1 MLCSEVTHLVCTN
14 PSSHCRGQTDELPDE
29 NIFANVQIGNMEAAR
44 VASIVENY
52 FYTDRSVTRASR
64 DFLPRP
70 DDVILATNPR
80 TGDKALLRILR
91 LVNARDDEEF
101 EQVAKTST
109 SDAVPWIE
117 SRFVDGNP
125 DILNADQPGSR
136 RIFKTH
142 MAAQGLNVKGKK
154 KCPLFVTIA
163 RHPVDVRISWYNYI
177 RDCYKVGGNDS
188 RISFEA
194 TFSPDDFVDVTAT
207 TAQINP
213 LAKILTLEHIMIDWY
228 LESKKNKRVFQV
240 FYEQLIT
247 SPKVVIK
254 NLSEFLEAALTPER
268 VERIA
273 SILYQEGLIPN
284 PETRERTDTISEFN
298 GMRFS
303 WFGYQKM
310 VEKWR
315 RALESAQAPADFG
328 KTYEDFYYQATGEKY
343 PFPKVYNPKPP
354 GKGPL
359 DKIGRDI
366 EGAAKKAASA
376 CVIM

>member
-1 MLCSEVTHLVCTN
+1 MTKKTN
-14 PSSHCRGQTDELPDE
+14 RGITDELPDD
-29 NIFANVQIGNMEAAR
+29 NIFHSVDIAHMEAAR

-64 DFLPRP
+64 DFLPRA

-80 TGDKALLRILR
+80 TGDQALLRIIR
-91 LVNARDDEEF
+91 LINARDDEEF
-101 EQVAKTST
+101 EQVVRVVN
-109 SDAVPWIE
+109 SDSVPWIE

-142 MAAQGLNVKGKK
+142 MAAQGLNVKGRKK
-154 KCPLFVTIA
+154 SPLFVTIA
-163 RHPVDVRISWYNYI
+163 RHPVDVRVSWFNYI
-177 RDCYKVGGNDS
+177 RDCYRVGGNDA
-188 RISFEA
+188 RTQFEQI
-194 TFSPDDFVDVTAT
+194 FEPDDFVDVTAT
-207 TAQINP
+207 NAQINP

-247 SPKVVIK
+247 APQKVIK
-254 NLSEFLEAALTPER
+254 DLSEFLEASLTPAR

-273 SILYQEGLIPN
+273 QLILKERLVPDMSTRDRADTVAETNGL
-284 PETRERTDTISEFN
+284 
-298 GMRFS
+298 RFS
-303 WFGYQKM
+303 WYGYQKM
-310 VEKWR
+310 VEKWTKGI
-315 RALESAQAPADFG
+315 ASAQAPKDFG
-328 KTYEDFYYQATGEKY
+328 NTYEEFYYQALGERY
-343 PFPKVYNPKPP
+343 PFPKQYHPKPP

-366 EGAAKKAASA
+366 EAAVKK

>member
-1 MLCSEVTHLVCTN
+1 M
-14 PSSHCRGQTDELPDE
+14 GQTDELPDE
-29 NIFANVQIGNMEAAR
+29 NIFQKIDISTMEPGR

-52 FYTDRSVTRASR
+52 FYTDRSVTRAAREFS
-64 DFLPRP
+64 PKS

-80 TGDKALLRILR
+80 TGDKALLRIIR

-101 EQVAKTST
+101 EQVVKIVD
-109 SDAVPWIE
+109 SDCVPWIE
-117 SRFVDGNP
+117 SRFVDGDP
-125 DILNADQPGSR
+125 ELLNAEQPGSR

-163 RHPVDVRISWYNYI
+163 RHPVDVRVSWFNYI
-177 RDCYKVGGNDS
+177 RDCYRVGGNDS
-188 RISFEA
+188 RVRFEE
-194 TFSPDDFVDVTAT
+194 TFTPDDFVDVTST

-213 LAKILTLEHIMIDWY
+213 LAKILTLEHIMVDWY

-247 SPKVVIK
+247 EPHKIIK
-254 NLSEFLEAALTPER
+254 DLSVFLEAKLTDAR
-268 VERIA
+268 IERIV
-273 SILYQEGLIPN
+273 SLLFKEGLIPDQS
-284 PETRERTDTISEFN
+284 RDRADTVAESN

-303 WFGYQKM
+303 WYGYQKM
-310 VEKWR
+310 EEKWR

-328 KTYEDFYYQATGEKY
+328 KSYEDFYHQAVGDPY
-343 PFPKVYNPKPP
+343 PYPKVYPPKPP

-366 EGAAKKAASA
+366 ESAAKKATSK
-376 CVIM
+376 CTIM